1 MKRLDSTKL
10 SQKLTARAE
19 DDLLHCRIGCAE
31 LLIRQDGAIV
41 FHERFGT
48 NGTNGPALPEHT
60 VFRIA
65 SMTKPVTAAALLQ
78 QVDAG
83 RVSLLDPVSKY
94 IPGFASLSVGHR
106 EGEAIVRDRDAVGT
120 LLVYQ
125 LLCHANGIGT
135 TPFAELQMQK
145 QPRDTLENVVNFYA
159 EQPLAFDPYTSI
171 CYSESAAFDTAA
183 RIVELVSGE
192 SYGQY
197 LQNHIFGPLGMTDTT
212 FAPTE
217 DQWKRVVVMHAR
229 NADALSE
236 DFPMD
241 PGCVYESLPTSITC
255 AGAGLVSTA
264 EDYSRFAEM
273 LLCEG
278 TSRDGVRVLSETAV
292 RRMRT
297 PHVPEFLMPGEERW
311 GLGVRVV
318 TEPIN
323 SHGLYRGT
331 FGWSGAYG
339 THFFVDPVNRI
350 TAVYLRNSQYDSCGC
365 GSIGVHFE
373 EDVSKALIND

>member
-1 MKRLDSTKL
+1 MKLLDHTLL
-10 SQKLTARAE
+10 SEKLTARAE
-19 DDLLHCRIGCAE
+19 DDLRNGRIGCAE
-31 LLIRQDGAIV
+31 LLVCQSGERI
-41 FHERFGT
+41 FHKRFGT
-48 NGTNGPALPEHT
+48 NGVKGPALPERT
-60 VFRIA
+60 VFRMA
-65 SMTKPVTAAALLQ
+65 SMTKPVTSAALLQ

-83 RVSLLDPVSKY
+83 KVSLTDPVSKY
-94 IPGFASLSVGHR
+94 LPEYSSLSVGHLD
-106 EGEAIVRDRDAVGT
+106 GDTIVKDRDAVGT

-125 LLCHANGIGT
+125 LLCHTNGIGT
-135 TPFAELQMQK
+135 APFAEIEMRD
-145 QPRDTLENVVNFYA
+145 QPRDTLENVVSFYA
-159 EQPLAFDPYTSI
+159 KQPLAFDPYQDVR
-171 CYSESAAFDTAA
+171 YSESAAFDIAA

-197 LQNHIFGPLGMTDTT
+197 LENHIFSPLGMKDTT
-212 FAPTE
+212 FSPSDE
-217 DQWKRVVVMHAR
+217 QWARIAVMHAR
-229 NADALSE
+229 NADGISE
-236 DFPMD
+236 DFPMV
-241 PGCVYESLPTSITC
+241 PGCVYESVPTSVTC
-255 AGAGLVSTA
+255 AGAGLVSTV

-278 TSRDGVRVLSETAV
+278 TSREGVQILSREAV

-323 SHGLYRGT
+323 SHGLCRGT

-339 THFFVDPVNRI
+339 THFFVDPTNRI

-365 GSIGVHFE
+365 GIIGCRFE
-373 EDVSKALIND
+373 EDISASLH